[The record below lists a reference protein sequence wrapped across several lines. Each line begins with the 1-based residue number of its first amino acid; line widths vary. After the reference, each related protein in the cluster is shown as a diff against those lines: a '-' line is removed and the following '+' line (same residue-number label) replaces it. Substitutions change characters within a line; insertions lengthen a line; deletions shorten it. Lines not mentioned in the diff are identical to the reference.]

1 MSRDKQIEEIEE
13 VLRVSD
19 SCKHLPRELCNKTSC
34 SRCEAELL
42 YDEGLRKIV
51 LCRDCV
57 WWEARGGSYMGIG
70 KCQNPTNG
78 LFSEYTDDTDF
89 CSYAKMK
96 GGAE

>member
-1 MSRDKQIEEIEE
+1 MSKEKIEIINEI
-13 VLRVSD
+13 VND
-19 SCKHLPRELCNKTSC
+19 CG
-34 SRCEAELL
+34 EAPCLECMWCDQAAFAHGEAL
-42 YDEGLRKIV
+42 YNAGYRKIV

-57 WWEARGGSYMGIG
+57 WWEARDESYMGIG
-70 KCQNPTNG
+70 KCQNPGNG